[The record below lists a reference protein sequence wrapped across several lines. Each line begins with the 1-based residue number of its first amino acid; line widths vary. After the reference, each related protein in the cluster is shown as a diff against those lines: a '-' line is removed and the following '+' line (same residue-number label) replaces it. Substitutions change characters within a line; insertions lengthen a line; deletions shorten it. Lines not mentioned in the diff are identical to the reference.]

1 MRLFLAHMLAIFLG
15 GQSIESL
22 IFIILL
28 VWGLNEEP
36 APLLDIFQEEVSL
49 QMGSQGECCTEE
61 LGPIGRGR
69 VRVEREVKGE
79 I

>member
-28 VWGLNEEP
+28 AEP

-69 VRVEREVKGE
+69 LRVEREVKGE